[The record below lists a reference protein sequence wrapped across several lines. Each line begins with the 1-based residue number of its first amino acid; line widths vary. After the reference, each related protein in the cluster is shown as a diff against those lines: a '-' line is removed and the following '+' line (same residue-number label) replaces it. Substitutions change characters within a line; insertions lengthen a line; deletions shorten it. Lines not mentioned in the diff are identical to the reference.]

1 MKRVKQETI
10 GQIIKIVREKAKIS
24 QTDLARLSGV
34 SLAYVSRLE
43 GNERENISIKLLD
56 NIFNALN
63 VSIQDVLSNY
73 NSFFKKSN
81 KASDTYLNDIVEYI
95 NSNEVKFENNV
106 IDDMKKEA
114 LIDLIHKI
122 NDSNVNYSEILS
134 VVEEY
139 QSL

>member
-1 MKRVKQETI
+1 MNGIKQETI
-10 GQIIKIVREKAKIS
+10 GQIIKNIRQRAGLT
-24 QTDLARLSGV
+24 QTDLARLSEV

-56 NIFNALN
+56 NIFNTLN

-73 NSFFKKSN
+73 NYFFKKSN